1 MHTCS
6 ECGEYVIFVS
16 SSVEDRI
23 NELTAVSATISCSS
37 INNNK
42 KRKLKEVNYNIEII
56 EPVKKK
62 QKY

>member
-16 SSVEDRI
+16 SSIEDRI
-23 NELTAVSATISCSS
+23 NELSVDSTIISCSLV
-37 INNNK
+37 NNNK
-42 KRKLKEVNYNIEII
+42 KRKLKEINYNIEII
-56 EPVKKK
+56 GPLKKK